1 MTAYAFTAGLKRFQ
15 ATMQRRIMRTIK
27 GSKRKI
33 DFSGLKSAPKN
44 PTCQGVSKG

>member
-1 MTAYAFTAGLKRFQ
+1 MMAYAFTSGLNRFQ
-15 ATMQRRIMRTIK
+15 ATTQSRIISTIK

-33 DFSGLKSAPKN
+33 DFSGVKSAPKN